1 MLAVTGGGPP
11 AAGAD
16 LGRDGAEGAGR
27 GVCMPPAGGAGA
39 SCSQLGMTGD
49 KIGMFAPAAGP
60 GGMPAQ
66 RESSRRRGW
75 GAQR

>member
-39 SCSQLGMTGD
+39 SCSRLGRTGD
-49 KIGMFAPAAGP
+49 KIGTLDRRP
-60 GGMPAQ
+60 GGLPGQ
-66 RESSRRRGW
+66 RKRREPERM